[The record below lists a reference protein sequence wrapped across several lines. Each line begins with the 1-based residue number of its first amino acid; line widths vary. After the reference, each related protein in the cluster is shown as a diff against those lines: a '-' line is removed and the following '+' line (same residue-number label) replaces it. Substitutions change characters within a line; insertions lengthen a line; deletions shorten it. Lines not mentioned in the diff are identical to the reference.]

1 MVLFSV
7 RRGVTLML
15 PIGGDELIVIDGGVR
30 VLWL

>member
-7 RRGVTLML
+7 LRGVSLML
-15 PIGGDELIVIDGGVR
+15 LIGGDELMVIDGGVR